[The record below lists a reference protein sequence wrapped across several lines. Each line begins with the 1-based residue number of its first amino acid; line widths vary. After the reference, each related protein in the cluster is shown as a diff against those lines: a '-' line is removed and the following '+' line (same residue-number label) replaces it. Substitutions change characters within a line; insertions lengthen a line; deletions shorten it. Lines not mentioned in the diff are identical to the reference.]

1 MTRKYP
7 TSTFLKK
14 NAKLK
19 KEGMQRDGGE
29 RSSVMENMFAAWSL
43 GAKKWGY
50 VLLQAKGIAKY
61 SLEWWQQYL
70 EPTE

>member
-1 MTRKYP
+1 MTSKYP

-29 RSSVMENMFAAWSL
+29 RSSVMEHMFAAWSL
-43 GAKKWGY
+43 GAESEVTCYYRQSK
-50 VLLQAKGIAKY
+50 LRN
-61 SLEWWQQYL
+61 
-70 EPTE
+70 TH

>member
-29 RSSVMENMFAAWSL
+29 RSSVMENMFAA
-43 GAKKWGY
+43 
-50 VLLQAKGIAKY
+50 
-61 SLEWWQQYL
+61 
-70 EPTE
+70 